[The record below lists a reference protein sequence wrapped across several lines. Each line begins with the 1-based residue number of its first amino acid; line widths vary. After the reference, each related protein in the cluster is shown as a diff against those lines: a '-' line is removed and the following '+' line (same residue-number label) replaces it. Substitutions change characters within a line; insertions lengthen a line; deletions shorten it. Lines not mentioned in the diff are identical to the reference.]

1 METRSKAQRETVG
14 ADAGGLG
21 SMTGEAVVRLARD
34 PSPPILTPVR
44 FQATPVPS
52 EDNPDNA
59 EQRQEQS
66 IVTSGPGNLIKVSE
80 EVAT

>member
-1 METRSKAQRETVG
+1 
-14 ADAGGLG
+14 
-21 SMTGEAVVRLARD
+21 MTGEAVVRLARD

-44 FQATPVPS
+44 FQATPVLS

-66 IVTSGPGNLIKVSE
+66 IVTSGPGNLIHKRVILFSS
-80 EVAT
+80 TLTLRRCDDG